1 MKKTY
6 VLDTNVLLTDPSAIF
21 SFEEHDI
28 VLPFTVLEEL
38 DKFKT
43 RQDELGGNAREVSR
57 QLSLLIKTATGNLK
71 DGLHLPRGGTIRAAS
86 SSTFNTSLPTE
97 LKPDKSDNL
106 ILSVCADIEGSVL
119 VTNDFILRVI
129 ADGCGI
135 KAEEY
140 KKLSVADSI
149 STMYGGMQEIHVTK
163 DQLADLWHHS
173 HMTSDLTEEIDR
185 IAPGRLPNEF
195 IHVRNGEK
203 GKPFIVRSLE
213 NSVKFVPE
221 EYELPKIKPRNI
233 EQRLALDLLMDS
245 KVNLVTIV
253 GKAGTG
259 KTLLA
264 LAAGIEQVV
273 EKKRYKS
280 LIVLRPVQPLGKDIG
295 YLPGTKEEKMEP
307 WIAPIKDNLRFLL
320 TEDNGRKSRNSE
332 NSLSHYFERG
342 LIEVE
347 AMTYIRGRSIA
358 DAYMIIDEAQNLSA
372 HELKTI
378 ITRVGNGTK
387 IVLTGD
393 VEQIDNVYV
402 DSVSNGLAIAVE
414 RFKSHGIAGH
424 ITLKKGERSEL
435 ASLAATIL

>member
-57 QLSLLIKTATGNLK
+57 QLSLLIKTAVGNLK
-71 DGLHLPRGGTIRAAS
+71 DGLQLPRGGTIRAVS
-86 SSTFNTSLPTE
+86 SSVFNPSLPSE
-97 LKPDKSDNL
+97 LKPEKNDNN
-106 ILSVCADIEGSVL
+106 ILSVCADIEGSIL
-119 VTNDFILRVI
+119 VTNDFILRII

-149 STMYGGMQEIHVTK
+149 STMYSGIQEIHVTK
-163 DQLADLWHHS
+163 EQLADLWHQS
-173 HMTSDLTEEIDR
+173 HMTNDLTEEIDR
-185 IAPGRLPNEF
+185 IAPGRFPNEF

-203 GKPFIVRSLE
+203 SKPFIVRSME

-273 EKKRYKS
+273 EKRKYKS

-320 TEDNGRKSRNSE
+320 TEDNGRKSKNSE
-332 NSLSHYFERG
+332 NSLSHYFDRG

-378 ITRVGNGTK
+378 ITRVGSGTK

>member
-57 QLSLLIKTATGNLK
+57 QLSLLIKTAVGNLK
-71 DGLHLPRGGTIRAAS
+71 DGLQLPRGGTIRAVS
-86 SSTFNTSLPTE
+86 SSVFNPNLPSE
-97 LKPDKSDNL
+97 LKPEKNDNN
-106 ILSVCADIEGSVL
+106 ILSVCADIEGSIL
-119 VTNDFILRVI
+119 VTNDFILRII

-149 STMYGGMQEIHVTK
+149 STMYSGIQEIHVTK
-163 DQLADLWHHS
+163 EQLADLWHQS
-173 HMTSDLTEEIDR
+173 HMTNDLTEEIDR
-185 IAPGRLPNEF
+185 IAPGRFPNEF

-203 GKPFIVRSLE
+203 SKPFIVRSME

-273 EKKRYKS
+273 EKRKYKS

-320 TEDNGRKSRNSE
+320 TEDNGRKSKNSE
-332 NSLSHYFERG
+332 NSLSHYFDRG

-378 ITRVGNGTK
+378 ITRVGSGTK